1 MQYSAV
7 VDVLDGRGELYKP
20 VDDERLIKFPSS
32 LLPQLYL
39 SIKIT
44 SLCVGGGGDVCEL
57 NASI

>member
-7 VDVLDGRGELYKP
+7 VDVLNGRGELYEP
-20 VDDERLIKFPSS
+20 VDDERLIKSPPS

-44 SLCVGGGGDVCEL
+44 SLCVGGGTFV
-57 NASI
+57 S